1 MWGSRVPTPAV
12 RIGKDVKV
20 ARPLNRAFVYGVV
33 AAVAAIVAY
42 VTVMPGVQK
51 QVAGRRARG
60 GDAPVPIVDAQA
72 RIADV
77 PIFLNGVGTAKARN
91 TVTVR
96 PQVDGR
102 ILSVEFR
109 EGQDVKRGDVL
120 ALIDPATYQAQ
131 LDQAI
136 AKKGLDEA
144 QLANAQRDL
153 ERYSKL
159 TTLSVAEKTIDTQRA
174 LVAQLAAQIKLDEA
188 AIANA
193 RAFLDYTTI
202 VSPID
207 GRTGI
212 RMVDEGNLVRA
223 SDAGIVMITQVR
235 PISIIYTLPQQQLA
249 QITAAQA
256 RGPVPVEALDAD
268 GKTVIDNGVLQVV
281 DNQVDQTT
289 GTVRMK
295 AEFPNTN
302 LQLWPGQFV
311 NVRILVETLSQVV
324 TIPTPAV
331 QRGPNGTFAYVVQ
344 PDQHVSL
351 RPITVSQQNESTAV
365 IAKGI
370 AGSERVVT
378 TGFPRLKDGAR
389 VVLPDAKP
397 PAGGAPDKGAP
408 VARGKSEGRE
418 KARTACAA
426 DVQKH
431 CPDVERN
438 RDAIRACLKAHAA
451 ELSEACKAAASAKR
465 GGKAREAD
473 VRQAEGT
480 STR

>member
-1 MWGSRVPTPAV
+1 
-12 RIGKDVKV
+12 V
-20 ARPLNRAFVYGVV
+20 ARLLKRVLVLAVLAAVV
-33 AAVAAIVAY
+33 AAVAY
-42 VTVMPGVQK
+42 VTVMPAVQK
-51 QVAGRRARG
+51 QAAGRRAKMLA
-60 GDAPVPIVDAQA
+60 DAPVPVVDAPA
-72 RIADV
+72 RIADIPV
-77 PIFLNGVGTAKARN
+77 YLNGVGTAKARN

-96 PQVDGR
+96 PQVDGK
-102 ILSVEFR
+102 ILSIKFR
-109 EGQDVKRGDVL
+109 EGQEVKRGDVL

-174 LVAQLAAQIKLDEA
+174 LVSQLTAQIRLDEA

-193 RAFLDYTTI
+193 KAYLDYTTI

-212 RMVDEGNLVRA
+212 RMVDEGNLVRGIDLN
-223 SDAGIVMITQVR
+223 SGIVMITEIR
-235 PISIIYTLPQQQLA
+235 PIAVIYTLPQQQLA
-249 QITAAQA
+249 QINAAQA
-256 RGPVPVEALDAD
+256 RGPVTVEALDAD
-268 GKTVIDNGVLQVV
+268 GKTVLDRGTLQVV

-311 NVRILVETLSQVV
+311 NVRILTETLSQVV
-324 TIPTPAV
+324 VIPTPAV

-344 PDQHVSL
+344 ADQSVRL
-351 RPITVSQQNESTAV
+351 RPITVGLQTETSAV

-370 AGSERVVT
+370 AASERVVT
-378 TGFPRLKDGAR
+378 TGFSRLKDGAR
-389 VVLPDAKP
+389 VTVVRAEGQPADGAAGTDA
-397 PAGGAPDKGAP
+397 AKGAGS
-408 VARGKSEGRE
+408 ATSAKSEARE
-418 KARTACAA
+418 KTRTACAQ
-426 DVQKH
+426 DVQKF
-431 CPDVERN
+431 CANVERG
-438 RDAIRACLKAHAA
+438 RDAIRDCLQAHAA
-451 ELSEACKAAASAKR
+451 ELSDSCKAAGAGQK

-473 VRQAEGT
+473 ARKPEG
-480 STR
+480 SSPQ